1 MAAFFVLSRNRVNAD
16 GHITGERKM
25 AKNLNDVVEEIDID
39 DEVKEVTEP
48 EVEEQE
54 EETTETEEPEQE
66 EQETESETE
75 AEEQEEETD
84 ETESDEEEEEPEP
97 EPEQKPEP
105 VKKKEPEKKN
115 KPAKSVNKKAEKKK
129 AEDDTDAELDAF
141 FEKLRKTKEQ
151 QAEKEKAKKD
161 AEKTFTQAE
170 FEKALKS
177 ALAKRLPSKEE
188 REQFEH
194 WRESQQTLEEKMS
207 VLKVQ
212 NNRLTEELEK
222 TKRENFEAVEKLKHE
237 NTIIKAGV
245 ERDAVEF
252 VQYKVEQM
260 EGDFDENLQ
269 DYLKEHKRY
278 IAPKTTIVE
287 AAEHKPKVKTAITKK
302 DLDKMGYIERTKYRE
317 EHPEEYA
324 KAMGR

>member
-1 MAAFFVLSRNRVNAD
+1 
-16 GHITGERKM
+16 M
-25 AKNLNDVVEEIDID
+25 AKNRKNDEVEDIDINE
-39 DEVKEVTEP
+39 EVEEVTEP
-48 EVEEQE
+48 EIEEQE
-54 EETTETEEPEQE
+54 VEATETEEPEQE
-66 EQETESETE
+66 EQEPETE
-75 AEEQEEETD
+75 EESADDSEGEPEEEQEP
-84 ETESDEEEEEPEP
+84 EEEPEQ
-97 EPEQKPEP
+97 ES
-105 VKKKEPEKKN
+105 EPEKKN
-115 KPAKSVNKKAEKKK
+115 EPKSVKKKAEKKK

-141 FEKLRKTKEQ
+141 FEKLRIAKEKQ
-151 QAEKEKAKKD
+151 QAKEKAKKD

-207 VLKVQ
+207 VLRVQ
-212 NNRLTEELEK
+212 NNKLTEELEK
-222 TKRENFEAVEKLKHE
+222 AKRESFEALEKLKHE

-245 ERDAVEF
+245 EKDAVEF

-260 EGDFDENLQ
+260 EGDFDDNLQ

-278 IAPKTTIVE
+278 ITPKTTIVE

-302 DLDKMGYIERTKYRE
+302 DLDKMGYIERAKYRE

>member
-1 MAAFFVLSRNRVNAD
+1 
-16 GHITGERKM
+16 M
-25 AKNLNDVVEEIDID
+25 AKNLNDFVEEINID
-39 DEVKEVTEP
+39 EEVEEVTEP

-54 EETTETEEPEQE
+54 VETTETEDPEQE
-66 EQETESETE
+66 NQETESESETE
-75 AEEQEEETD
+75 EEQEEETD
-84 ETESDEEEEEPEP
+84 EAEEEEETEPEP
-97 EPEQKPEP
+97 EPEQ
-105 VKKKEPEKKN
+105 KKEPEKKN
-115 KPAKSVNKKAEKKK
+115 KPAKSAKKKAEKKK
-129 AEDDTDAELDAF
+129 ADDDTDAELDAF
-141 FEKLRKTKEQ
+141 FEKLRKAKEK

-207 VLKVQ
+207 VLRVQ

-222 TKRENFEAVEKLKHE
+222 TKRESFEAVEKLKHE

-278 IAPKTTIVE
+278 ITPKTTIVE

-324 KAMGR
+324 RAMGR